1 MAVRLVKFF
10 QLQQPHVMKHT
21 LNDYV
26 PEGLRSML
34 QPNDVVLLNE
44 HGENRVPDVLRIPRE
59 HMTFDFSAYP
69 CRIHFGEFTKH
80 IADLARIERIP
91 KCIKGVATG
100 GARASYVNM

>member
-1 MAVRLVKFF
+1 MAVRLVKSS

-34 QPNDVVLLNE
+34 QPNVVVLLNE
-44 HGENRVPDVLRIPRE
+44 HGEIRVPDVLRIPRE

-69 CRIHFGEFTKH
+69 CRTHFGEFTKH

>member
-1 MAVRLVKFF
+1 MAVRLVKSS

-34 QPNDVVLLNE
+34 QPNVVMLLNE
-44 HGENRVPDVLRIPRE
+44 NGEIRVPDVLRIPRE

-91 KCIKGVATG
+91 TEFRDMSAEDI
-100 GARASYVNM
+100 RS